1 MTLNLSEIIENVSR
15 VVFPQTIKTGVG
27 INKYCDPVAARD
39 YFKQVGYMIRKAG
52 QNKYSLWNEKNS
64 LFH

>member
-1 MTLNLSEIIENVSR
+1 MIDVDMCSE
-15 VVFPQTIKTGVG
+15 T
-27 INKYCDPVAARD
+27 VAARD

-52 QNKYSLWNEKNS
+52 QNKYSLWNEKK